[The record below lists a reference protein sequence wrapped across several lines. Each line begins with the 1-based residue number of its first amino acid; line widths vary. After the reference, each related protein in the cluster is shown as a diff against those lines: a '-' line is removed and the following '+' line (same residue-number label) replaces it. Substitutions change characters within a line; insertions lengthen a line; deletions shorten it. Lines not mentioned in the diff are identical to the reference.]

1 MPQKYDGNILGKYLS
16 VMIGILFHPAKTLED
31 IQEETG
37 RTILGYGV
45 LILGINILL
54 TVFAGMT
61 GLAQGVQVPAVV
73 ASLLL
78 IPVGGLWLHLW
89 VYGFGGREGMASTFR
104 LLLVGLT
111 PTALLGWIPGVALLG
126 FLWSLVILFLG
137 VQEVHHLS
145 TSRAVMVLLLT
156 LGIPL
161 LILGV
166 LSMVPGIMVFWPE
179 FRQITWV

>member
-1 MPQKYDGNILGKYLS
+1 
-16 VMIGILFHPAKTLED
+16 MIGILFHPAKTFED
-31 IQEETG
+31 IQEETD

-54 TVFAGMT
+54 TVFAGLT
-61 GLAQGVQVPAVV
+61 GLTQGTQVPAVV

-89 VYGFGGREGMASTFR
+89 VYGFGCRDGMKSTFR
-104 LLLVGLT
+104 LLLVALT
-111 PTALLGWIPGVALLG
+111 PAALLGWIPGVALLG

-137 VQEVHHLS
+137 LQEVHHLS
-145 TSRAVMVLLLT
+145 TLRAAMILLLT

-161 LILGV
+161 LV
-166 LSMVPGIMVFWPE
+166 LVVFSMVPGIMVFWPE
-179 FRQITWV
+179 FGQITWV